1 MEWKITGIET
11 DGDLITQAH
20 YYVSLS
26 DDKNTVDHQGT
37 HSFYN
42 PQLKTPLS
50 EVKEK
55 NVIDWIIQETSQ
67 DGINLIQSNLEKQ
80 LVQKEKTDLPWVFK
94 TFKPTLG

>member
-55 NVIDWIIQETSQ
+55 M
-67 DGINLIQSNLEKQ
+67 
-80 LVQKEKTDLPWVFK
+80 
-94 TFKPTLG
+94 